1 MAHCVCKHMASMFFL
16 FLSLANCNEQGWD
29 EAHATFYGGG
39 DASGTMG
46 GACGYGNL
54 YTQGYGTN
62 TAALSTILF
71 NDGEMCGA
79 CFELK
84 CVNDEKWCL
93 EGSIVVTATNF
104 CPPNDDGGWCNPPN
118 QHFDLSQPVFEQIAK
133 QEAGVVPVLYRRVSC
148 KKKGGMRAI
157 GKPVASPLTPLAQHY
172 IHTLNGSEERNVH
185 VHFHVSFPDDKEIQQ
200 RRQHYPNASTTPV
213 KEGSDVR
220 SLTSVLTQRYC
231 FRMTKN
237 ENCIEN

>member
-1 MAHCVCKHMASMFFL
+1 MAYSVCKHVASMFFL

-62 TAALSTILF
+62 TTALSTILF

-93 EGSIVVTATNF
+93 EGSIVVTATNL

-133 QEAGVVPVLYRRVSC
+133 QEAGVVPVLYRS
-148 KKKGGMRAI
+148 
-157 GKPVASPLTPLAQHY
+157 
-172 IHTLNGSEERNVH
+172 
-185 VHFHVSFPDDKEIQQ
+185 
-200 RRQHYPNASTTPV
+200 
-213 KEGSDVR
+213 
-220 SLTSVLTQRYC
+220 
-231 FRMTKN
+231 
-237 ENCIEN
+237 